1 MGGQWVTSRELFEKG
16 GLLTNQITQMNMTIQ
31 MNECGAQGTLGE
43 SGKIN
48 AAFVGRVATNL
59 GGKWSLGGEEGFFQ
73 IQLQYREKDCASF
86 DGYMYTKDRERS
98 WKWTGHKEA
107 ISPLSSC
114 DAECKERDPH
124 LNWNGDTSQYPYCNC
139 VCEAGWEFDA
149 SGKSCVPAGTSD
161 INPCEAECKARAPAG
176 QLSHMVWNRDTSQY
190 PYCNCVCDSGYEFDA
205 AGKYCV
211 PIQASG
217 ANPSDGTPSVPSG
230 STSTSGSTGSAEIE
244 ITAAKGVSTS
254 KVGEYTILKLRK
266 GDDAVINA
274 ICDKALYKIGL
285 IRLIYGDTKFEDYPA
300 IIQYNLVNYV
310 SILGVFCQP
319 VLPSYSS
326 SFDIASSGSA
336 GGSPAAMRLELQQ
349 GPIRAEVVNDQVSLE
364 IVTPDVIVS
373 SQGKNAF
380 GVAYDPQSG
389 KSFVAAYQR
398 PIQVQPTGG
407 SQDPFTLES
416 GQEVEIS
423 NGQVRQ
429 ATPSGRMPGEETARN
444 PGSVPEGSQGGCYA
458 DPLTGKITCI
468 GSNGEPSGADS
479 GQKNGCY
486 QDPSTG
492 QYVCVDSYGGPEGY
506 QEGSQ
511 GDGSQDLCYE
521 DPETG
526 ETVCSGS
533 SGGPS
538 NGQAGMY
545 GGCYLDPDT
554 GQYICPS

>member
-1 MGGQWVTSRELFEKG
+1 
-16 GLLTNQITQMNMTIQ
+16 

-59 GGKWSLGGEEGFFQ
+59 AGKWSLGGEEGTFQ

-86 DGYMYTKDRERS
+86 DGYMYSKDRDRV

-107 ISPLSSC
+107 MSPLSSC
-114 DAECKERDPH
+114 NAECKERDPH

-149 SGKSCVPAGTSD
+149 SGKGCVPAGTSD

-176 QLSHMVWNRDTSQY
+176 QLSHMVWNGDTSQY

-217 ANPSDGTPSVPSG
+217 AKPSDSTPFVPTG
-230 STSTSGSTGSAEIE
+230 STSASGSQESPQLLVTNSEGTSSLKQGGIIQSKVTASDPVVLQLKCADLKAEMDLMALMWYPADDDEEIKENELAFVSIYLFLHDTWKKLCTKETWADYDTAASSITGESPIE
-244 ITAAKGVSTS
+244 IKT
-254 KVGEYTILKLRK
+254 
-266 GDDAVINA
+266 
-274 ICDKALYKIGL
+274 
-285 IRLIYGDTKFEDYPA
+285 
-300 IIQYNLVNYV
+300 
-310 SILGVFCQP
+310 
-319 VLPSYSS
+319 
-326 SFDIASSGSA
+326 
-336 GGSPAAMRLELQQ
+336 ELQQ
-349 GPIRAEVVNDQVSLE
+349 GPIRAEVVNDQVSLD

-373 SQGKNAF
+373 SRGKNTF
-380 GVAYDPQSG
+380 GVAYDPQSK

-398 PIQVQPTGG
+398 QIQVQPTGG
-407 SQDPFTLES
+407 SQAPFTLES

-429 ATPSGRMPGEETARN
+429 ATPSGQMPGEETAGN
-444 PGSVPEGSQGGCYA
+444 PGSVPETSQGGCYA
-458 DPLTGKITCI
+458 DPLTGEITCI
-468 GSNGEPSGADS
+468 GSNGEPSGAES

-486 QDPSTG
+486 RDPSTG

-506 QEGSQ
+506 QEGAQ

-526 ETVCSGS
+526 ETVCTGS
-533 SGGPS
+533 AGGPS
-538 NGQAGMY
+538 NGQAGMS
-545 GGCYLDPDT
+545 GGCYQDPNT
-554 GQYICPS
+554 GQYVCPS